1 MTSTTSSFRISA
13 ALRARLEQ
21 TARQM
26 KKRKNWII
34 NQALDEYLKKV
45 RRESLVAEA
54 RRQSLLASAR
64 TTADE
69 RFWGRQADDRGWR

>member
-1 MTSTTSSFRISA
+1 MPSTTSSFRVSET
-13 ALRARLEQ
+13 LRARLEQ

-45 RRESLVAEA
+45 RRESLPAEA
-54 RRQSLLASAR
+54 RRQSLLASA
-64 TTADE
+64 AVAGDE
-69 RFWGRQADDRGWR
+69 RFWGRQVDARGWR